1 MIEIILSASR
11 NRTVRV
17 AIAFVSSFA
26 FAFVFASADMILHF
40 AYCAHFVTFSG
51 LSLGSYTHMEIGQGQ
66 SPASAPHP
74 IDE

>member
-1 MIEIILSASR
+1 VPHVTELFVLPLLLSPLLLLLLSLLLL
-11 NRTVRV
+11 
-17 AIAFVSSFA
+17 
-26 FAFVFASADMILHF
+26 ILHF